1 MCEIEGS
8 GHEWREGNST
18 TATIQP
24 NSTGK
29 HQWRWRS
36 NFGDDPN
43 FNLCWIPKKERKKRQ
58 IGMKE
63 NSVFFFNSSVIV
75 SVTVIIGDGDGG
87 PNFDL
92 RGCSCTGDFSPET
105 LIQTRSFKT
114 KRKVP
119 PTTIQIS
126 ILFLYWRRLRPQS
139 NFSNVIQTRK
149 KRCTSVCPTARAPKI
164 PKSRVGK
171 IPTLFL

>member
-1 MCEIEGS
+1 
-8 GHEWREGNST
+8 
-18 TATIQP
+18 
-24 NSTGK
+24 
-29 HQWRWRS
+29 
-36 NFGDDPN
+36 
-43 FNLCWIPKKERKKRQ
+43 
-58 IGMKE
+58 MKE

-171 IPTLFL
+171 IPTLFLQGLQFFRQKRKMLWTLQIYLFCCKNGAQYVKQSNF